1 MDKFIKYI
9 LEEEDKKATEK
20 DVKDNKSNDDTKQV
34 ATADDK
40 NKKVIDKSIPQ
51 RNMKEIFQKIVPF
64 IKIYSPNSF
73 RTARELNAGYMQLI
87 FGGSWARIESN
98 VLFDMLSTKFQ
109 DEFDIQKSR
118 LDSGSQTVTLSI
130 Y

>member
-1 MDKFIKYI
+1 MSFITKKIRRNESCINNRPFPVVNRTQPVGTPSI
-9 LEEEDKKATEK
+9 LVHGEK

-73 RTARELNAGYMQLI
+73 KGTP
-87 FGGSWARIESN
+87 
-98 VLFDMLSTKFQ
+98 V
-109 DEFDIQKSR
+109 
-118 LDSGSQTVTLSI
+118 
-130 Y
+130 